1 MFRYL
6 KSFHKDLLP
15 NQLPVITRIS
25 SLTVFAKSP
34 IKRTA
39 ASILVSK
46 SFPAFFLGIYK
57 DCASGRHAHRP

>member
-15 NQLPVITRIS
+15 NQLSVITKIS

-34 IKRTA
+34 IKRPA

-46 SFPAFFLGIYK
+46 
-57 DCASGRHAHRP
+57 